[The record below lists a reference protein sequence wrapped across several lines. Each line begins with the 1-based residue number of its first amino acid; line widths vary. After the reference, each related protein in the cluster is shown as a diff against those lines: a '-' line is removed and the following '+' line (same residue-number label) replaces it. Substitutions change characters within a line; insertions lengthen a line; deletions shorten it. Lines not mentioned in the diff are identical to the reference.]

1 MAKEEYNERFDRAVV
16 TLGAVIAQT
25 TRMNAGYED
34 SLVAGVMDFL
44 HGWFSSEIYR
54 TIDWAVPGPY
64 EHEFSRDYKFFVPS
78 TMIALLPITIFSI
91 SALLWRAFA
100 TRSLESP
107 GF

>member
-1 MAKEEYNERFDRAVV
+1 
-16 TLGAVIAQT
+16 
-25 TRMNAGYED
+25 MNAGYED

-54 TIDWAVPGPY
+54 TIRFGPSLVTY
-64 EHEFSRDYKFFVPS
+64 MNMSSVVDYKFFVPS

-100 TRSLESP
+100 TRSLGSP
-107 GF
+107 DF

>member
-1 MAKEEYNERFDRAVV
+1 MERFDRAVV
-16 TLGAVIAQT
+16 TLDAVIAQT

-64 EHEFSRDYKFFVPS
+64 EHELSRDYKFFVPS